1 MRPVPNYT
9 QHVTAG
15 NLPRVQPSLAA
26 PVFWQEM
33 ARGFEKKGQAIA
45 VAAEEKYTFELNALR
60 KKEIAR
66 IETEYAANPAGMQQA
81 FQKNKEGFLSGIQS
95 ADIREKFDVSYE
107 LDTLAPMARATNA
120 KIKQQDAQK
129 KELAFQ
135 NIALSETAIEQNID
149 SLFSQDPEQMM
160 AGGVVIQKSLMDI
173 QNALSVR
180 NHDGSS
186 VFSAEQVARGMKP
199 YVERMGELAVM
210 AYLKNAPDKNAA
222 LMAFSEGKVEI
233 SLPDGK
239 GDLQKINLMEAMS
252 EETKLKT
259 RRQVEAYLNDLKF
272 DADYQDVQMKAQYRK
287 ERADFDIAMSRGEVN
302 YQGIEEAYNKGMIN
316 EEERAT
322 YVKKLDDKSGGI
334 YRFKEGYL
342 FDPKSAQDKKA
353 VDYLYQSLVGQEPNP
368 QAQLQAGVNISVQT
382 GIMPE
387 QTRSFLRASL
397 RSGQPEEA
405 VQAAEA
411 MQVIGRQNP
420 QILNDLSKEDI
431 ALGTMILSNVSRGVP
446 PQEAY
451 LKAQES
457 LQVPLSDKTARKKYY
472 QDEKMAKDNSDALQD
487 YFKTDPWGFDH
498 FKVPEEMKYDYDSFV
513 EEEYIRSGDIDSAR
527 QTAGKM
533 LERVWGKTQ
542 IGGRQRMMKNA
553 PEMVYGISGLSL
565 DENTK
570 WIEEQLLSEIQS
582 KYLWTPEQ
590 FKKRQKSVF
599 LNVSQRTVRG
609 GPAYDILWTD
619 EEGVIHML
627 DGVFVPDFK
636 TSPYYQKSQDEIK
649 EKVEQA
655 RKDKINIYF
664 QDMEK
669 RLNPFKRNP
678 FIRTPVDSNAGEKIA

>member
-1 MRPVPNYT
+1 MRPVPTYARRM
-9 QHVTAG
+9 TAD
-15 NLPRVQPSLAA
+15 NLPRVQPSMAA
-26 PVFWQEM
+26 PVFWRDM
-33 ARGFEKKGQAIA
+33 AKGFEKKEQAITA
-45 VAAEEKYTFELNALR
+45 AAEEKYAFELNALR

-66 IETEYAANPAGMQQA
+66 IETEYAGDPAGMQMA
-81 FQKNKEGFLSGIQS
+81 FQKNKEGLLAGVQNGDMRDRF
-95 ADIREKFDVSYE
+95 AASYE
-107 LDTLAPMARATNA
+107 LDTLAPLARATQA
-120 KIKQQDAQK
+120 KIKQQDIQK

-135 NIALSETAIEQNID
+135 NVALSETAIEQNID
-149 SLFSQDPEQMM
+149 SLFSSDPEQIM
-160 AGGVVIQKSLMDI
+160 AGGVVIQKSLIDI

-186 VFSAEQVARGMKP
+186 VFTPEQVAKGMMP
-199 YVERMGELAVM
+199 YVDRMSELAVLS
-210 AYLKNAPDKNAA
+210 YLKNAPDKQAA
-222 LMAFSEGKVEI
+222 LTAFSEGKVEI

-239 GDLQKINLMEAMS
+239 GGVQSVNLMDAMS
-252 EETKLKT
+252 EEARLKT

-272 DADYQDVQMKAQYRK
+272 DADYQDVQMKTQYRK

-302 YQGIEEAYNKGMIN
+302 YQGIEEAYNKSIIN

-322 YVKKLDDKSGGI
+322 YIKALDNKTGGI
-334 YRFKEGYL
+334 YRFKEGDF

-353 VDYLYQSLVGQEPNP
+353 VNYLYQSLVGQEPNP
-368 QAQLQAGVNISVQT
+368 QTQLQAGVNISVQT

-405 VQAAEA
+405 IRAAEA
-411 MQVIGRQNP
+411 IQVIGQQNP
-420 QILNDLSKEDI
+420 QILNDLSKEDMT
-431 ALGTMILSNVSRGVP
+431 LGTMILSNVSRGVP

-472 QDEKMAKDNSDALQD
+472 QDEKMAKDNLDALED
-487 YFKTDPWGFDH
+487 YFHTDPFGFDN

-527 QTAGKM
+527 QVAGQM
-533 LERVWGKTQ
+533 LARVWGKTQ

-553 PEMVYGISGLSL
+553 PETVYGVTGLSL

-570 WIEEQLLSEIQS
+570 WIEEQLLSEISSQN
-582 KYLWTPEQ
+582 LWTPEQ
-590 FKKRQKSVF
+590 LKKLKKSVF
-599 LNVSQRTVRG
+599 LNVSQRAVG
-609 GPAYDILWTD
+609 EKPAYDILWTD

-636 TSPYYQKSQDEIK
+636 TSPYYEGLREKAK
-649 EKVEQA
+649 ENVKKA
-655 RKDKINIYF
+655 RKDKIDIYF
-664 QDMEK
+664 QDMGR

-678 FIRTPVDSNAGEKIA
+678 FFRTPVNSNAGGEIA